1 MMKKILSILPF
12 ALFPRLTIGQTFER
26 TYIDR
31 DQIAL
36 GVTVLLVAFIMAFL
50 LELLK
55 RYLDYRLKEKVLES
69 GVTQELAALL
79 LQRDP
84 QEVLRASIKW
94 LAIFLGLACG
104 FGIVSVI
111 QMPVWGALA
120 VIALCLAGSFLA
132 YYFFLKRSVH

>member
-1 MMKKILSILPF
+1 MKNILSILPF
-12 ALFPRLTIGQTFER
+12 ILFSRLTSAQAFER

-36 GVTVLLVAFIMAFL
+36 GVAVLLVVIILAFL

-84 QEVLRASIKW
+84 REHLRASIKW

-104 FGIVSVI
+104 FAIVAVTRL
-111 QMPVWGALA
+111 PVWGALA

-132 YYFFLKRSVH
+132 YYFFIKKSLH